1 MASSNEKSSTRSTIG
16 WSLSLSDKGALGR
29 TESSAPSTTGCS
41 GMECFGFFAL
51 EVEEG
56 EEAIAFRLAEAD
68 VRAPI
73 IAGVARVADR
83 VTGI

>member
-1 MASSNEKSSTRSTIG
+1 
-16 WSLSLSDKGALGR
+16 
-29 TESSAPSTTGCS
+29 
-41 GMECFGFFAL
+41 MECFGFFAL